1 LKVQLNRIFGLVFTS
16 ILITSTLYVS
26 QNVFASPFFSNGY
39 FTENGIEWC
48 EENLPLYEVLGDE
61 FFEHHKHSL
70 ESRVCASLY
79 QDYYWIYEGSDRVE
93 KLIER
98 SKHYSQLE
106 ILESYEESET
116 GIIDTTPAENK
127 DQTLLQGTIAD
138 GKMIVQIISSSPRIN
153 ESMEINLSFIDESS
167 RLVSNVNYKIK
178 ITQQDQLILE
188 NNNIYSE
195 KGLSTLITRPL
206 NSEEPV
212 SIIITINGIGS
223 SENQEEWTDPRGK
236 IVMFTVVP
244 EFGIMSIILLGI
256 TIMTMIFLSSKINKI
271 SFRTV

>member
-1 LKVQLNRIFGLVFTS
+1 MNRIFGVVFTS

-26 QNVFASPFFSNGY
+26 QNVFANPFFSNGY

-48 EENLPLYEVLGDE
+48 EENLPLYEVLGDK

-79 QDYYWIYEGSDRVE
+79 QDYYWTYEGSDKVE

-106 ILESYEESET
+106 ILESYKESET
-116 GIIDTTPAENK
+116 GIIDTMPAENK
-127 DQTLLQGTIAD
+127 DQTLLQGTVED
-138 GKMIVQIISSSPRIN
+138 GEMIIQIISSSPRIN
-153 ESMEINLSFIDESS
+153 EAMEINLSFIDQSS
-167 RLVSNVNYKIK
+167 RLVSNVNYAIE

-223 SENQEEWTDPRGK
+223 SENQEEWVGPQGEM
-236 IVMFTVVP
+236 VMFTVVP
-244 EFGIMSIILLGI
+244 EFGTMSIILLAI
-256 TIMTMIFLSSKINKI
+256 TIMIMVTLSSKIKI
-271 SFRTV
+271 TSLRTI

>member
-1 LKVQLNRIFGLVFTS
+1 M
-16 ILITSTLYVS
+16 ITSVFYAS
-26 QNVFASPFFSNGY
+26 QNVFANPFFSNGY

-48 EENLPLYEVLGDE
+48 EENLPLYEILGDK
-61 FFEHHKHSL
+61 FFEHHRHSL

-79 QDYYWIYEGSDRVE
+79 QDYYWTYEGSDRVE

-127 DQTLLQGTIAD
+127 DQTLLQGAVED
-138 GKMIVQIISSSPRIN
+138 GELIVQIISSSPRIN
-153 ESMEINLSFIDESS
+153 EAMEINLSFIDESN
-167 RLVSNVNYKIK
+167 RLVSNVNYGID
-178 ITQQDQLILE
+178 IIQLDQQILE
-188 NNNIYSE
+188 NNSIYSE

-212 SIIITINGIGS
+212 SIIVTVNGIGT
-223 SENQEEWTDPRGK
+223 SENQDEWTGPQGE

-244 EFGIMSIILLGI
+244 EFGTMSIVLLAITI
-256 TIMTMIFLSSKINKI
+256 TIMVFLNSKKQFKLGLKFN
-271 SFRTV
+271 F

>member
-1 LKVQLNRIFGLVFTS
+1 
-16 ILITSTLYVS
+16 
-26 QNVFASPFFSNGY
+26 
-39 FTENGIEWC
+39 
-48 EENLPLYEVLGDE
+48 
-61 FFEHHKHSL
+61 
-70 ESRVCASLY
+70 
-79 QDYYWIYEGSDRVE
+79 
-93 KLIER
+93 
-98 SKHYSQLE
+98 
-106 ILESYEESET
+106 
-116 GIIDTTPAENK
+116 
-127 DQTLLQGTIAD
+127 
-138 GKMIVQIISSSPRIN
+138 MIVQIISSSPRIN

-206 NSEEPV
+206 SSEEPV

-223 SENQEEWTDPRGK
+223 SENQEEWIEPRGK

>member
-1 LKVQLNRIFGLVFTS
+1 M
-16 ILITSTLYVS
+16 ITSVFYAS
-26 QNVFASPFFSNGY
+26 QNVFANPFFSNGY

-48 EENLPLYEVLGDE
+48 EENLPLYEILGDK

-79 QDYYWIYEGSDRVE
+79 QDYYWTFEGPDRVE

-127 DQTLLQGTIAD
+127 DQTLLQGVVGD
-138 GKMIVQIISSSPRIN
+138 GELIVQIISSSPRIN
-153 ESMEINLSFIDESS
+153 EAMEINLSFLDENN
-167 RLVSNVNYKIK
+167 RLVSNVNYGIN
-178 ITQQDQLILE
+178 IIQLDKQILE

-212 SIIITINGIGS
+212 SIIVTVNGIGT
-223 SENQEEWTDPRGK
+223 SENQDEWTGSRGE

-244 EFGIMSIILLGI
+244 EFGTMSIILLAI
-256 TIMTMIFLSSKINKI
+256 SIMTMVFLSSKKQFKLGIKI
-271 SFRTV
+271 

>member
-1 LKVQLNRIFGLVFTS
+1 LNRIFGLVFTS

-26 QNVFASPFFSNGY
+26 QNVFANPFFSNGY

-48 EENLPLYEVLGDE
+48 EENLSLYEVLGDK

-70 ESRVCASLY
+70 ESRVCANLY
-79 QDYYWIYEGSDRVE
+79 QDYYWTYEGSDKVE

-127 DQTLLQGTIAD
+127 DQTLLQGTIED

-223 SENQEEWTDPRGK
+223 SENQEAWTDPRGK
-236 IVMFTVVP
+236 MVMFTVVP

-256 TIMTMIFLSSKINKI
+256 TIMMMIFLSSKINKI
-271 SFRTV
+271 SLRTV

>member
-1 LKVQLNRIFGLVFTS
+1 MNKILGLVLTS
-16 ILITSTLYVS
+16 IMITSVFYAS
-26 QNVFASPFFSNGY
+26 QNVFANPFFANGY

-48 EENLPLYEVLGDE
+48 EENLPLYEILGNK

-79 QDYYWIYEGSDRVE
+79 QDYYWTHEGPDKVE

-106 ILESYEESET
+106 ILESYEESKT

-127 DQTLLQGTIAD
+127 DQTLLRGVVED
-138 GKMIVQIISSSPRIN
+138 GEMIVQIISSSPRIN
-153 ESMEINLSFIDESS
+153 EAMEINLSFFDVNN
-167 RLVSNVNYKIK
+167 RLLSNVNYGIDV
-178 ITQQDQLILE
+178 TQQNQQIID

-212 SIIITINGIGS
+212 SSHLLCT
-223 SENQEEWTDPRGK
+223 P
-236 IVMFTVVP
+236 TVAP
-244 EFGIMSIILLGI
+244 P
-256 TIMTMIFLSSKINKI
+256 
-271 SFRTV
+271 

>member
-1 LKVQLNRIFGLVFTS
+1 LDKIFGLVFTS
-16 ILITSTLYVS
+16 ILITSVFYVS

-48 EENLPLYEVLGDE
+48 EENLPLYEILGDK

-79 QDYYWIYEGSDRVE
+79 QDYYWTYEGPDRVE

-106 ILESYEESET
+106 ILESYKESET
-116 GIIDTTPAENK
+116 GIIDTMPAENK
-127 DQTLLQGTIAD
+127 DQTLLQGTVED
-138 GKMIVQIISSSPRIN
+138 GEMIVQIISSSPRIN
-153 ESMEINLSFIDESS
+153 EVMEINLSFIDKSN
-167 RLVSNVNYKIK
+167 RLVSNVNYGID
-178 ITQQDQLILE
+178 ITQQDQLILK

-195 KGLSTLITRPL
+195 KGLSALITRPL

-212 SIIITINGIGS
+212 TIIVTVNGIGN
-223 SENQEEWTDPRGK
+223 SENQEEWVGPRGEM
-236 IVMFTVVP
+236 VVFTIVP
-244 EFGIMSIILLGI
+244 EFGTLSIILLAI
-256 TIMTMIFLSSKINKI
+256 TIMMIVFLSSKNKI
-271 SFRTV
+271 MSFRTV

>member
-1 LKVQLNRIFGLVFTS
+1 MNRILGLVFTS
-16 ILITSTLYVS
+16 ILITGVFNIS
-26 QNVFASPFFSNGY
+26 QNVFANPFFSNGY

-48 EENLPLYEVLGDE
+48 EENLPLYEILGGK

-79 QDYYWIYEGSDRVE
+79 QDYYWTYEGPDRVE

-127 DQTLLQGTIAD
+127 DQTLLRGTVED
-138 GKMIVQIISSSPRIN
+138 GQMIVQIISSSPRIN
-153 ESMEINLSFIDESS
+153 EAMEINLSFIDESS
-167 RLVSNVNYKIK
+167 RLVSNVNYGIN
-178 ITQQDQLILE
+178 ITQQNLLILE

-206 NSEEPV
+206 NSEEVV
-212 SIIITINGIGS
+212 SIVITINGIGI
-223 SENQEEWTDPRGK
+223 SENQEEWTGPQGE
-236 IVMFTVVP
+236 IVMFTIVP
-244 EFGIMSIILLGI
+244 EFGTMSIILLAI
-256 TIMTMIFLSSKINKI
+256 TITIMIFLSSKNKTM
-271 SFRTV
+271 SFRTI

>member
-1 LKVQLNRIFGLVFTS
+1 MNRILGLVFTS
-16 ILITSTLYVS
+16 VLITSVFYIG
-26 QNVFASPFFSNGY
+26 QNVFATPFFSNGY

-48 EENLPLYEVLGDE
+48 EENLPLYEILGDK

-79 QDYYWIYEGSDRVE
+79 QDYYWTYEGPDRVE

-116 GIIDTTPAENK
+116 GIIDTTPAKNK
-127 DQTLLQGTIAD
+127 DQTLLQGKVED
-138 GKMIVQIISSSPRIN
+138 GEMIVQIISSSPRIN
-153 ESMEINLSFIDESS
+153 EAMEINLSFIGDSS
-167 RLVSNVNYKIK
+167 RLVSNVNYGIS
-178 ITQQDQLILE
+178 ITQQNILILE

-206 NSEEPV
+206 NSEEPI
-212 SIIITINGIGS
+212 SIVITINGIGM
-223 SENQEEWTDPRGK
+223 SENQEEWTGPKGE

-244 EFGIMSIILLGI
+244 EFGTMSIMLLVI
-256 TIMTMIFLSSKINKI
+256 TVTMMVFLSSKNKI
-271 SFRTV
+271 MPFRTM

>member
-1 LKVQLNRIFGLVFTS
+1 LKRIFGLVLIS
-16 ILITSTLYVS
+16 IMITSVFYAS
-26 QNVFASPFFSNGY
+26 QNVFATPFFSNGY

-48 EENLPLYEVLGDE
+48 EENLPLYEILGDK
-61 FFEHHKHSL
+61 FFEHHKHSI
-70 ESRVCASLY
+70 ESRVCANLY
-79 QDYYWIYEGSDRVE
+79 QDYYWIYEGTDRVD

-127 DQTLLQGTIAD
+127 DQTLLQGVIED
-138 GKMIVQIISSSPRIN
+138 GGLTVQIISSSPRIN
-153 ESMEINLSFIDESS
+153 EAMEINLSFIDESN
-167 RLVSNVNYKIK
+167 RLVSNVNYGID
-178 ITQQDQLILE
+178 IIQLDQQILE

-212 SIIITINGIGS
+212 SIIVTINGIGTF
-223 SENQEEWTDPRGK
+223 ENQDEWTGPRGE

-244 EFGIMSIILLGI
+244 EFGTMSIILLAI
-256 TIMTMIFLSSKINKI
+256 TITIMIFLSSKNNFKLVTKI
-271 SFRTV
+271 